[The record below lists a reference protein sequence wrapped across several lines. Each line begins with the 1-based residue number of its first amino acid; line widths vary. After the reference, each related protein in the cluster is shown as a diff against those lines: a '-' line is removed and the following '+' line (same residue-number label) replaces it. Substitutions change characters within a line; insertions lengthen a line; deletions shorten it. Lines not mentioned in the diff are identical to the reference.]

1 MTKRGQAT
9 NEPTALQK
17 NIVLWMWRLAVG
29 FIVITVLTFLILSF
43 TKLPTFEEL
52 ENPIDTYATEII
64 ALDGSVIGRHFR
76 YNRVQVDYDSIN
88 PWVIKALIA
97 TEDERFLKHAGID
110 FKALARVG
118 FRTVVLQKKSSGGGS
133 TITQQLAKL
142 LFSDRDF
149 SGQGKIRRMI
159 NLIIV
164 KLKEWITAAK
174 LERRYTKQE
183 ILALYLNR
191 CEYVYDAYG
200 IQSAAETY
208 FGKNQQDLTIEE
220 AATLVGMLKNPSYFN
235 PLRRSE
241 LVMNR
246 RNVVFQ
252 QMRKSKFL
260 TSEEVDSLKLLELDI
275 SNFNRASHATGIG
288 RYFLMESRREL
299 EKILDLP
306 ENRKPDGSKYNIL
319 TDGLKVH
326 TTVDR
331 KMQQYAEQAMIEH
344 MKVVQQRYYN
354 EWKNI
359 DPWTYGADAA
369 QKKLRAN
376 MLVSQMK
383 GSDRYRSMRKNY
395 MEDHFQL
402 LADKFELY
410 NLSDKEMD
418 LLVSAK
424 GDAAVI
430 DKAKNDQ
437 EINSDK
443 ASGFKKV
450 LKDSAWPAID
460 STWQAFTKDV
470 DVVFKTK
477 EKLKVFDYS
486 SPNFEKDTLMSPL
499 DSIRYHRMIMQ
510 SGVLAVEPS
519 SGQIR
524 AWVGGVNYRYF
535 QYDHI
540 RSSRQVGSTFKPF
553 IYAAAIANYGISPCF
568 PVQDMQYTISPGEGK
583 FGLIDS
589 WSPKNSEGNFT
600 NEPMNLYTGL
610 AKSVNAVSVYLMKT
624 LGDTEPVRAMLHNM
638 GIDSSARRYDGDYRL
653 PKQPSIALGAADLSV
668 YEMTGA
674 YATFANNGVYKQPYF
689 IRYIEDSNGKIIYRA
704 KEEETVALPSE
715 ANYVMVDLLRRSG
728 SALYYGYNI
737 KSQAGGKTGT
747 TNDHVD
753 GWFMG
758 ITPGLVVGTWVGG
771 SDRWIRFRTFSNGQ
785 GSRMARPIFSKFI
798 ELLEAD
804 ETVDFDPNLTFF
816 SPPEPRSIVTDCSQ
830 YRRPGSSSEGNSEIN
845 KEFELEEF

>member
-1 MTKRGQAT
+1 MTKRSQVPLESETLG
-9 NEPTALQK
+9 K
-17 NIVLWMWRLAVG
+17 KIVQWMWKIGIG
-29 FIVITVLTFLILSF
+29 FIVLTVLTFLILSF

-64 ALDGSVIGRHFR
+64 AMDGSVLGRHFR
-76 YNRVQVDYDSIN
+76 YNRVQVDYDDIN

-97 TEDERFLKHAGID
+97 TEDERFLKHSGID

-149 SGQGKIRRMI
+149 SGQGKIRRTL

-164 KLKEWITAAK
+164 KLKEWITAVK

-191 CEYVYDAYG
+191 CEYVYDAFG
-200 IQSAAETY
+200 IQSASETY
-208 FGKNQQDLTIEE
+208 FGKDQKDLKIEE
-220 AATLVGMLKNPSYFN
+220 AATLIGMLKNPSYFN
-235 PLRRSE
+235 PLRRQE
-241 LVMNR
+241 LVLNR

-252 QMRKSKFL
+252 QMRKSRFITRDEL
-260 TSEEVDSLKLLELDI
+260 DSLKLLELDM

-288 RYFLMESRREL
+288 RYFMMESRREL

-319 TDGLKVH
+319 TDGLKVY

-331 KMQQYAEQAMIEH
+331 KMQQYAEEAMIEH
-344 MKVVQQRYYN
+344 MKVVQQRYYA
-354 EWKNI
+354 EWRNI

-369 QKKLRAN
+369 QKKMRAN

-402 LADKFELY
+402 LSDKFDLY
-410 NLSDKEMD
+410 NLSDKELD
-418 LLVSAK
+418 LLVSGSK
-424 GDAAVI
+424 DPSVI
-430 DKAKNDQ
+430 DKAKSDQ
-437 EINSDK
+437 QLTSEK
-443 ASGFKKV
+443 ASKFKKV
-450 LKDSAWPAID
+450 LRDSSWPEIEQSWTAFNKDAEA
-460 STWQAFTKDV
+460 AFN
-470 DVVFKTK
+470 TK
-477 EKLKVFDYS
+477 EMLKVFDYN
-486 SPNFEKDTLMSPL
+486 SPNFEKDTLMTPL

-553 IYAAAIANYGISPCF
+553 IYAAAISNYGISPCF
-568 PVQDMQYTISPGEGK
+568 PVQDVQYTISPGEGR

-589 WSPKNSEGNFT
+589 WSPKNSEGKFT
-600 NEPMNLYTGL
+600 NEAMNLYTGL
-610 AKSVNAVSVYLMKT
+610 AKSVNSVSVYLMKT
-624 LGDTEPVRAMLHNM
+624 LGDTEPVRAMMHNM
-638 GIDSSARRYDGDYRL
+638 GVDSSARRYDGNYRL
-653 PKQPSIALGAADLSV
+653 PKSPSICLGAADLSV
-668 YEMTGA
+668 FEMTGA
-674 YATFANNGVYKQPYF
+674 YATFANNGVHKEPYF
-689 IRYIEDSNGKIIYRA
+689 IRYIEDSNGKVIYRA

-715 ANYVMVDLLRRSG
+715 ANNVMVDLLRKSG

-737 KSQAGGKTGT
+737 KSPAGGKTGT

-758 ITPGLVVGTWVGG
+758 ITPGLVVGVWVGG

-785 GSRMARPIFSKFI
+785 GSRMARPIFSKFMQSI
-798 ELLEAD
+798 EAD
-804 ETVDFDPNLTFF
+804 ESVDYDPNLTFF
-816 SPPEPRSIVTDCSQ
+816 NPPEPRSIETDCSQ
-830 YRRPGSSSEGNSEIN
+830 YRHPGSSSNSNSEID
-845 KEFELEEF
+845 KDFELEEF